1 MRVSQLMSQ
10 PPVTCSSSSTLNQ
23 AAQLMWEH
31 DCGAV
36 PVVDGEGKVAGI
48 VTDRDICMAA
58 YTRGE
63 PLSAIPVT
71 VAMAKS
77 VVCCHPDD
85 DVESAESIMGEQQ
98 VRRLPVV
105 DAENHLLG
113 LLSIGDLAQEMARPR
128 SLASGTP
135 REFLTMVGAISRPR
149 SAGGPSQSAVESTLS
164 AFAASAG

>member
-10 PPVTCSSSSTLNQ
+10 PPITCSLSSTLNQ

-36 PVVDGEGKVAGI
+36 PVVDDEGRVAGI

-63 PLSAIPVT
+63 SLSVIPVA

-85 DVESAESIMGEQQ
+85 DVASAESIMGEQQ

-105 DAENHLLG
+105 DAENHPLG
-113 LLSIGDLAQEMARPR
+113 LLSLSDLAQEIARPR
-128 SLASGTP
+128 SLAAGTP
-135 REFLTMVGAISRPR
+135 REFLAMVGAITRPR
-149 SAGGPSQSAVESTLS
+149 TAEGAAQPAIESTLS